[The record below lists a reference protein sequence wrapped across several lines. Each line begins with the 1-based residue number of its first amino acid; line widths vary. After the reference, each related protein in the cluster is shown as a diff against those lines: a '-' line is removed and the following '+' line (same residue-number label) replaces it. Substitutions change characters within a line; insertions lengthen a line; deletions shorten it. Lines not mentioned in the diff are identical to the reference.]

1 MRFPIAPIAL
11 LLRPV
16 VLTALV
22 ALSAHA
28 KEDPRILAPFRTS
41 EVARAGAE
49 CTSIVK
55 LPDDTLLTVDG
66 NETVRSPDLGRTWIE
81 RRPILTGPEAAKH
94 GPGIPTGT
102 MRLIRARAGT
112 LVLTWRDARINDW
125 DKDTREMGP
134 KASGAVWTMRS
145 FDDGRTWVERQKIF
159 DGVCGHPPINLLELT
174 DGSLVLPV
182 QYYINGPLRC
192 VIRPYVSQDDGKTWT
207 GRNIIDLGG
216 HGDHDGAF
224 EPSLVELRD
233 GRVWML
239 IRTNYD
245 RYWEAISSDHGLNWR
260 IIRPS
265 AIEASSS
272 PPYLLRLASGRLLL
286 FWNRLYPEG
295 QTSYKRRGEHYSEVA
310 GSWHRE
316 ELSVAW
322 SEDDGVTWSKPL
334 IMAREK
340 DQWLSYTYAFEPEPG
355 KIWIFT
361 GQGKLSATITE
372 AQLVAGR

>member
-1 MRFPIAPIAL
+1 MTHRLAG
-11 LLRPV
+11 LLRSF
-16 VLTALV
+16 VLLAL
-22 ALSAHA
+22 AAGPLPAA
-28 KEDPRILAPFRTS
+28 EDLRIFAPFHS
-41 EVARAGAE
+41 GEVTRAGAD

-55 LPDDTLLTVDG
+55 LPDGSLLTVDG
-66 NETVRSPDLGRTWIE
+66 NATVRSRDLGRTWGG
-81 RRPILTGPEAAKH
+81 RQPIFTGPEATAK

-102 MRLIRARAGT
+102 MRLIRTRAGT
-112 LVLTWRDARINDW
+112 VVLIWRDKRIDDW
-125 DKDTREMGP
+125 DKVTREMGP
-134 KASGAVWTMRS
+134 KATGAVWTMRS
-145 FDDGRTWVERQKIF
+145 VDGGRTWGGRQKIF
-159 DGVCGHPPINLLELT
+159 DGVCGHPPINLLELQ
-174 DGSLVLPV
+174 DGSLVVPV
-182 QYYINGPLRC
+182 QYYTNGPLRC

-245 RYWEAISSDHGLNWR
+245 RYWEAISTDHGLNWR

-265 AIEASSS
+265 GIEASSS
-272 PPYLLRLASGRLLL
+272 PPYLQRLASGRLLL

-295 QTSYKRRGEHYSEVA
+295 QASYSRRADHYSEVA

-322 SEDDGVTWSKPL
+322 SEDDGASWSKPL

-340 DQWLSYTYAFEPEPG
+340 DKWLSYTYGFEPEPG
-355 KIWIFT
+355 KLWIFT
-361 GQGKLSATITE
+361 GQGKLAATITE
-372 AQLVAGR
+372 AELTARR